1 MATREQHNQRIGRSG
16 LPRISRALAAHLE
29 NSRED
34 KMIDLYNN
42 YIDPSDATEES
53 YAQDEWDAEDDL
65 RMSHSIA
72 SEVRQLEDSRITDP
86 VEEDQA
92 GRMLQNYRKNRNAGY
107 DQPFSRE
114 DIRDAYR
121 TRFDY

>member
-1 MATREQHNQRIGRSG
+1 MATREQHNQRIGRSD

-34 KMIDLYNN
+34 KMIDLYNKL
-42 YIDPSDATEES
+42 DPDDDLALIAKAK
-53 YAQDEWDAEDDL
+53 YDAEDDF

-72 SEVRQLEDSRITDP
+72 DETRRAELSRIQDP
-86 VEEDQA
+86 VDEEQA
-92 GRMLQNYRKNRNAGY
+92 GRMLQRYRKDRDTGGI
-107 DQPFSRE
+107 DLPFHRE

>member
-1 MATREQHNQRIGRSG
+1 MATREQHNRRIGRSD

-34 KMIDLYNN
+34 KTIGLHDN
-42 YIDPSDATEES
+42 YLDPSDATDED
-53 YAQDEWDAEDDL
+53 YAQDEEDAEEDF

-72 SEVRQLEDSRITDP
+72 DETRRLEDSRINDP
-86 VEEDQA
+86 VDEDQA
-92 GRMLQNYRKNRNAGY
+92 GRMLQNYRQKRNAGI